1 MLTLTT
7 GMNGLIRSLAP
18 LEAAIGIRVNGVAPG
33 IIRTPLWTEHAEKM
47 QMVDDAQVWVEPEE
61 VAEAML
67 RCVTDEEI
75 GGGYVMEVLKDM
87 TRNVDWRMD
96 PGPEGLGVR
105 AANSEVAAEEVMG
118 WLAAEGWGVVGK

>member
-1 MLTLTT
+1 MT
-7 GMNGLIRSLAP
+7 GMNGLIRSLGP

-47 QMVDDAQVWVEPEE
+47 QMVDEAQVWVEPEE

-75 GGGYVMEVLKDM
+75 GGGYVMGVLKNR
-87 TRNVDWRMD
+87 TRNVEWRMD
-96 PGPEGLGVR
+96 PGPEGEGVR
-105 AANSEVAAEEVMG
+105 AANSAVAAEEVLG
-118 WLAAEGWGVVGK
+118 WLAEEGWGVGQ